1 MATITMQEPQAT
13 LPELIHQLLPGE
25 AEQIT
30 KDGRPMAVMT
40 TVNEMRPT
48 ISTRR

>member
-1 MATITMQEPQAT
+1 MQEPQAT
-13 LPELIHQLLPGE
+13 LAELTHQLMPGE
-25 AEQIT
+25 AVQIT